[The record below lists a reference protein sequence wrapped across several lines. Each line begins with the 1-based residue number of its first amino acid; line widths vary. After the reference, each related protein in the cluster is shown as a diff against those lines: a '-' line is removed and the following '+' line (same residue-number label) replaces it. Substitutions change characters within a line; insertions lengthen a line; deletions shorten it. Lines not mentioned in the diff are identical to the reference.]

1 MEQTL
6 LMVVEGLKV
15 VSNSQKVLNME
26 RMMEEGM
33 AFLVGGN
40 TLVSIDK
47 DSKEEVPLVV
57 YHKHMEG

>member
-1 MEQTL
+1 
-6 LMVVEGLKV
+6 MVVEGLKV

-26 RMMEEGM
+26 RMKEEGM

-40 TLVSIDK
+40 ILVSIDK